1 MPFVISSESGQWLPC
16 WFCTISSNVVW
27 KYMPGMGNCLK
38 SKPCGLPYPALTPP
52 VSSPEGISG
61 SQRWDGTSAWV
72 PFPIGNNIRSKK
84 HTHGCILP
92 EMPPRFIP
100 LPMQATAELRALPLL
115 KDLTIPVSF
124 LLSTTALY
132 NGNALDIADHQA
144 PEGTAVINISIH
156 HEQNICFCH

>member
-1 MPFVISSESGQWLPC
+1 MAVFS
-16 WFCTISSNVVW
+16 
-27 KYMPGMGNCLK
+27 LK
-38 SKPCGLPYPALTPP
+38 CHQD
-52 VSSPEGISG
+52 SSPCPCRLQQSSG
-61 SQRWDGTSAWV
+61 LCLFV
-72 PFPIGNNIRSKK
+72 
-84 HTHGCILP
+84 
-92 EMPPRFIP
+92 
-100 LPMQATAELRALPLL
+100 